1 MIVEWGDVGRGGGG
15 GYRGPVTI
23 DGVSIAALITR
34 MEADLAALTATG
46 DRRRYFHGTYLR
58 TTRAVAQ
65 EITNNRF
72 EDAAWLERWDVAFA
86 DLYLD
91 ALTQDVDH
99 GPWRVAFDTA
109 EQRPDLPPLRHVL
122 LGMNAHINYDLPQA
136 LLAVI
141 APKEFDDPAIR
152 DSRAR
157 DHKRIDDV
165 LARRVSAEDAEFEGP
180 RSLLDR
186 LLAPLNRRGT
196 RRFLTEARAKVWH
209 NTIQLDQA
217 RRKGDG
223 TYDVVLK
230 ELERLSTERLLDL
243 TRPGQVLLRLA
254 RRGFGVR
261 LP

>member
-1 MIVEWGDVGRGGGG
+1 VGRGGGG

-34 MEADLAALTATG
+34 MEADLAVLTASG

-58 TTRAVAQ
+58 TTRAVAE
-65 EITNNRF
+65 EIAAGRF
-72 EDAAWLERWDVAFA
+72 EDAVWLERWDIAFA

-91 ALTQDVDH
+91 ALEQNPDH

-109 EQRPDLPPLRHVL
+109 EQRSDLPPLRHVL

-141 APKEFDDPAIR
+141 TPAEFDDDATR
-152 DSRAR
+152 QKRAR
-157 DHKRIDDV
+157 DHRRIDDV
-165 LARRVSAEDAEFEGP
+165 LAERVGAEDAQFEGP

-186 LLAPLNRRGT
+186 LLAPLNRRAT
-196 RRFLTEARAKVWH
+196 RRFLAEARAKVWH
-209 NTIQLDQA
+209 NTIRLDRA
-217 RRKGDG
+217 RRDG
-223 TYDVVLK
+223 THDVVLK
-230 ELERLSTERLLDL
+230 ELERLSTDRLLDL
-243 TRPGQVLLRLA
+243 VRPGQVLLRLA